1 MGKGKFDVEAII
13 RQAVEAG
20 RMAEAKG
27 SKDVYK
33 STEKRLY
40 AYPVLKKKVEDDKER
55 LEEFMKRG
63 PRERSRSIV
72 RFQKSGVRL
81 TPEEI
86 FETVKLD
93 MEATI
98 AADEEEIST
107 IERAIS
113 KIESDKFT
121 LALTGKYFCGM
132 TDEEIGAEIGCDATT
147 VWRNRKRLMQIVMTY
162 LYGVLAVH

>member
-1 MGKGKFDVEAII
+1 
-13 RQAVEAG
+13 
-20 RMAEAKG
+20 
-27 SKDVYK
+27 
-33 STEKRLY
+33 
-40 AYPVLKKKVEDDKER
+40 
-55 LEEFMKRG
+55 MKHG

-113 KIESDKFT
+113 QIECDKFT